1 MIVKKRKK
9 ISKLHIFL
17 SKDRNVAIFSIV
29 IALLLWIVVSYNGLG
44 DSYSSTTVKD
54 IPITINSS
62 AALEHNLNLKYT
74 ILDSNSYATVEISG
88 RNVLINAITN
98 EDIIVMADVSDIIA
112 PGSYEVKLKAVDM
125 KGLDYIISK
134 INPTT
139 VKVIATRQ

>member
-74 ILDSNSYATVEISG
+74 ILDSNTYATVEISG

-139 VKVIATRQ
+139 VKVVATRQ